1 MEENKYAKID
11 KKVEQ
16 IVKKVA
22 EYMTSLDISNIR
34 EEIFK
39 AYIYAREAH
48 EWQFRLSGEPYISHP
63 VEATHILLELKPDI
77 FTIQSC
83 LMHDVIE
90 DTERTKEDI
99 EKEFW
104 AEVAFLCEWLSKLSK
119 VRYKGQERD
128 IWSLRKIPP
137 KTP

>member
-48 EWQFRLSGEPYISHP
+48 E
-63 VEATHILLELKPDI
+63 
-77 FTIQSC
+77 
-83 LMHDVIE
+83 
-90 DTERTKEDI
+90 
-99 EKEFW
+99 
-104 AEVAFLCEWLSKLSK
+104 
-119 VRYKGQERD
+119 
-128 IWSLRKIPP
+128 
-137 KTP
+137 